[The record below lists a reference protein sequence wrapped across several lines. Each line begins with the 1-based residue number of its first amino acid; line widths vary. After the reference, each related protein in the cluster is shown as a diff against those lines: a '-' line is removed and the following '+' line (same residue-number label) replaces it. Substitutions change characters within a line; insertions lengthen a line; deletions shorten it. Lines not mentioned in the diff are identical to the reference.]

1 MSVGIEWEVAHGS
14 AGVRRVLD
22 NDGLFLFAFSETA
35 GRVIENTKIHFRE
48 QSLNPERLTE

>member
-1 MSVGIEWEVAHGS
+1 MSVRIEQEVGNGATGD
-14 AGVRRVLD
+14 RRVLEID
-22 NDGLFLFAFSETA
+22 DQRMFAFSETA

>member
-1 MSVGIEWEVAHGS
+1 MSVRIEQEVGNGATGD
-14 AGVRRVLD
+14 RRVLETD
-22 NDGLFLFAFSETA
+22 DQRMFAFSETA